1 MPGFLLIT
9 RAQLSRAGLNSA
21 GPRAPDRVPLP
32 MVSATARSIV
42 AVVLL
47 FALAA
52 EGKVESKFW
61 GFLDDVAG
69 EGKEKSDVTTVAE
82 ILEHGGS
89 ISVEDCGTKT
99 DVMHASRS
107 QFYRSR
113 LQVRVYGNLSRS
125 VSGGTIGVKIYRN
138 SAAEGSSTGDWMKR
152 ELAWH
157 SVPHS
162 YEEDLCKHFGKSHSQ
177 RGCPLLSGT
186 TELRFAIDK
195 LPPMVVAG
203 SYRLKIK
210 AVDTSARQV
219 ACVRAHVDIPRGKS
233 GEVFRRVQAV
243 SATRRGRALE
253 LVTRACS
260 CDLSDPVCGDDGNTY
275 ESMCQAHCARADVA
289 YPGKCGDQVATFGGR
304 AVSGATG
311 FGRAGKDKQSFLSEA
326 AAHDGP
332 GWSRRLEPE
341 ATTTDTAEATLYMGP
356 LGTQC
361 SEDQLIL
368 SPQMCELALMRLG
381 TPQVRILWYYD
392 LNIPRGCSYRPGAD
406 TCSHEWCI
414 SQPHSPHFSRAAS
427 GQGREDLQ
435 PVCGSFTITTE
446 SSWFHYDAGL
456 GPCAGVDTSH
466 TSYGSLPQLR
476 NHDVT
481 GCKYACEINP
491 ECNSFKYLQRV
502 DDSND
507 TSCFLKWYDAT
518 QSFDNCAD
526 SPCEQWSW
534 DSYDAYWYFNGC
546 MQPSPTPAPP
556 PTPPPTPCVDTSD
569 GAVGPTL
576 FNPEPDMEPPNLTV
590 DCELWV
596 MVVAEAGSAVCE
608 YSFAYDDSD
617 FTTTEMCCACGGGSD
632 PSVSTMATTT
642 LLGPLVSMPEPE
654 PEMERTTT
662 LKDSDLDVPEPEPE
676 PEMWWTTTHKDW
688 HWDMPEPEPEPWTTT
703 QWDWDDTDDW
713 DDMDDCWCDDIAW
726 PVCGNDGT
734 TYSSSCYA
742 DCLGGGV
749 WMDGECDCIDCTV
762 VDAAQIP
769 TFTLTFLMCL
779 LALLL

>member
-1 MPGFLLIT
+1 
-9 RAQLSRAGLNSA
+9 
-21 GPRAPDRVPLP
+21 
-32 MVSATARSIV
+32 
-42 AVVLL
+42 
-47 FALAA
+47 
-52 EGKVESKFW
+52 
-61 GFLDDVAG
+61 
-69 EGKEKSDVTTVAE
+69 
-82 ILEHGGS
+82 
-89 ISVEDCGTKT
+89 
-99 DVMHASRS
+99 MHASRS

-113 LQVRVYGNLSRS
+113 MQVRVYGNLSRS
-125 VSGGTIGVKIYRN
+125 VSGGTIGVKIYRS

-177 RGCPLLSGT
+177 RGCPFLSGT

-210 AVDTSARQV
+210 AVDTSAKQV
-219 ACVRAHVDIPRGKS
+219 ACVRAHVEIPRGKS
-233 GEVFRRVQAV
+233 GEIFRRVQAV

-253 LVTRACS
+253 VVTRACS

-275 ESMCQAHCARADVA
+275 ESMCQAHCARVDVA
-289 YPGKCGDQVATFGGR
+289 YPGKCGDQVTTFGGR
-304 AVSGATG
+304 AVSGAAG
-311 FGRAGKDKQSFLSEA
+311 FGRAGKDKQSFFSEA

-332 GWSRRLEPE
+332 GWSRRLEPQ
-341 ATTTDTAEATLYMGP
+341 ATT
-356 LGTQC
+356 
-361 SEDQLIL
+361 
-368 SPQMCELALMRLG
+368 
-381 TPQVRILWYYD
+381 
-392 LNIPRGCSYRPGAD
+392 
-406 TCSHEWCI
+406 
-414 SQPHSPHFSRAAS
+414 
-427 GQGREDLQ
+427 
-435 PVCGSFTITTE
+435 TITTE

-456 GPCAGVDTSH
+456 GPCAGVNYSL
-466 TSYGSLPQLR
+466 TSYPLF

-491 ECNSFKYLQRV
+491 ECNSFMYFRWV
-502 DDSND
+502 DDLNEAY
-507 TSCFLKWYDAT
+507 CFLQWYDAT

-526 SPCEQWSW
+526 SPCEGWSSEA
-534 DSYDAYWYFNGC
+534 DSYDVYWYFNGC

-556 PTPPPTPCVDTSD
+556 PTPPPSPCVDTSD

-576 FNPEPDMEPPNLTV
+576 FAPEPDMEPPNVTF
-590 DCELWV
+590 DCEFWV
-596 MVVAEAGSAVCE
+596 MVVAASDLGSAVCG

-617 FTTTEMCCACGGGSD
+617 FTATEMCCACGGGSD
-632 PSVSTMATTT
+632 PSASTMATTT
-642 LLGPLVSMPEPE
+642 LLGPSVSTPGHE

-713 DDMDDCWCDDIAW
+713 GDMDDCWCDDILW

-769 TFTLTFLMCL
+769 TFALTFLMCL